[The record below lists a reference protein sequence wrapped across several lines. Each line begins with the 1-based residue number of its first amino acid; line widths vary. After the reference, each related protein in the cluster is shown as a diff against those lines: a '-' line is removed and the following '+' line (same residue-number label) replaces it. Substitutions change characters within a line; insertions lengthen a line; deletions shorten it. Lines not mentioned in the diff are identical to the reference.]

1 MWETKKLGDVCETG
15 AGGTPLKSKKEYY
28 DSGTIPWLL
37 SGEVSQRDIR
47 RAKCFI
53 SDAGL
58 KNSSAKL
65 FPVNTVLV
73 AMYGA
78 TAGQVG
84 ILRFEACT
92 NQAVCG
98 ILPNQQTIP
107 EFIYYTFLLKKNELV
122 ATASGNAQPNIS
134 QTKIK
139 NTLIPLPPLPEQ
151 RRIVGILDEAF
162 AGIDKII
169 ANTEQNLSN
178 ARELFESYLNNAF
191 TQKADGWSYRKLG
204 ELFEFKNGINFTK
217 EERSDEGF
225 LTIDVRNMYCDGT
238 TVSLD
243 DLYRVNKQVSSDYL
257 LIENDVLFVRSS
269 VKREGVGW
277 PAVFI
282 SHHEPVTFCG
292 FIIRARPIQSGE
304 YNSNLLIH
312 YLRQNV
318 VRERLVSLSKQ
329 ATITN
334 VNQRALADFLVL
346 VPPRNEQ
353 PRLLDQLDQLSSA
366 TQRLEAI
373 YQQKLDALNELKQ
386 SILHKAFR
394 GELPGGAPA
403 AP

>member
-191 TQKADGWSYRKLG
+191 TQKADGWAEKKLG
-204 ELFEFKNGINFTK
+204 DLLSIQNGYAFNSKQF
-217 EERSDEGF
+217 SPEG
-225 LTIDVRNMYCDGT
+225 
-238 TVSLD
+238 
-243 DLYRVNKQVSSDYL
+243 DLA
-257 LIENDVLFVRSS
+257 LIRIRDL
-269 VKREGVGW
+269 KRGYDTE
-277 PAVFI
+277 
-282 SHHEPVTFCG
+282 T
-292 FIIRARPIQSGE
+292 RYSGE
-304 YNSNLLIH
+304 YDEKYIVRAGDYLIGMDGEFTCYEWKGEDALL
-312 YLRQNV
+312 
-318 VRERLVSLSKQ
+318 
-329 ATITN
+329 
-334 VNQRALADFLVL
+334 NQRVCRLEHFSDSLDARFLFYGINKYLKAIEDVTAYTTVKHL
-346 VPPRNEQ
+346 SAKQITEISLPLPPLSEQ
-353 PRLLDQLDQLSSA
+353 KQMVDQLDQLSSA

-386 SILHKAFR
+386 SILHKAFS
-394 GELPGGAPA
+394 GELVKGEEKA
-403 AP
+403 AS

>member
-191 TQKADGWSYRKLG
+191 TQKADGWVEKKLG
-204 ELFEFKNGINFTK
+204 DVINLEYGK
-217 EERSDEGF
+217 ALPREERSDSGSYPVYGANGIKSYSDRFYHGKQSIIVGRKGSAGEINLTEGRFWPLDVTYFVTFDEHKYDLTF
-225 LTIDVRNMYCDGT
+225 LFHCLS
-238 TVSLD
+238 SLQ
-243 DLYRVNKQVSSDYL
+243 LTRLAKGVKPGINR
-257 LIENDVLFVRSS
+257 NDVYELEFSFPPLSEQR
-269 VKREGVGW
+269 RI
-277 PAVFI
+277 AAALDRI
-282 SHHEPVTFCG
+282 SAET
-292 FIIRARPIQSGE
+292 R
-304 YNSNLLIH
+304 
-312 YLRQNV
+312 
-318 VRERLVSLSKQ
+318 
-329 ATITN
+329 
-334 VNQRALADFLVL
+334 
-346 VPPRNEQ
+346 
-353 PRLLDQLDQLSSA
+353 
-366 TQRLEAI
+366 RLEAI
-373 YQQKLDALNELKQ
+373 YKQKLDALNELKQ

-394 GELPGGAPA
+394 GELVNGDLPGSAPA
-403 AP
+403 DTT

>member
-191 TQKADGWSYRKLG
+191 TQKADGWVTEVLNANVKFLDYRGKTPPKTKAGIRLITAKNVKMG
-204 ELFEFKNGINFTK
+204 FINRYPEEFIDANVY
-217 EERSDEGF
+217 DEWMTRGF
-225 LTIDVRNMYCDGT
+225 PQEG
-238 TVSLD
+238 
-243 DLYRVNKQVSSDYL
+243 
-257 LIENDVLFVRSS
+257 DVLFTTEAPLGNVAQLDTSETVVIGQRLITMQPAPEVLDRTFLKYLLMSKPLQDEIFARGTGATVLGIKAKLLKS
-269 VKREGVGW
+269 IPIFYPQYIEQRKIALEIKELESEVKRLE
-277 PAVFI
+277 
-282 SHHEPVTFCG
+282 
-292 FIIRARPIQSGE
+292 
-304 YNSNLLIH
+304 
-312 YLRQNV
+312 
-318 VRERLVSLSKQ
+318 
-329 ATITN
+329 
-334 VNQRALADFLVL
+334 VL
-346 VPPRNEQ
+346 
-353 PRLLDQLDQLSSA
+353 
-366 TQRLEAI
+366 

-386 SILHKAFR
+386 SILQRAFS
-394 GELPGGAPA
+394 GDLPASAPA
-403 AP
+403 DTT